1 MLYDYAFEID
11 AEGTLLKIIGT
22 SILCFATI
30 LVCGSSS
37 AHAAIAQL
45 TCSSTNGSSL
55 STNVSYYNLGVANST
70 SIAGQGSGAG
80 AGKVVFNP
88 LVVHISLAN
97 FQKLLPAVVAGS
109 TFSAC
114 TLISHTGGT
123 TLQYD
128 LRLVTISS
136 IDAIAEAPRT
146 DQDQPSAYAKVSFQ
160 YGDLQVH
167 TSNGV
172 DDGGT
177 HGGH

>member
-1 MLYDYAFEID
+1 M
-11 AEGTLLKIIGT
+11 KIIGI
-22 SILCFATI
+22 SILCFGTI
-30 LVCGSSS
+30 IVCGSLS

-45 TCSSTNGSSL
+45 ICSSTNGSSL
-55 STNVSYYNLGVANST
+55 STNVSYYDLGVASST
-70 SIAGQGSGAG
+70 NVGGQGSGAG
-80 AGKVVFNP
+80 SGKVVFNP

-97 FQKLLPAVVAGS
+97 FQKLLPVVTTGS

-123 TLQYD
+123 ALQYD
-128 LRLVTISS
+128 LRMVAISS
-136 IDAIAEAPRT
+136 IDAVAEDPRT

-167 TSNGV
+167 ISNGV